1 MILEYDPQ
9 PPFDLSDVQKQNAI
23 QEKISHRMTKYLK
36 QEMGTEFEHSIFAN

>member
-9 PPFDLSDVQKQNAI
+9 PPFNLGNVRKQNAI
-23 QEKISHRMTKYLK
+23 SEKILHRLTEYLK